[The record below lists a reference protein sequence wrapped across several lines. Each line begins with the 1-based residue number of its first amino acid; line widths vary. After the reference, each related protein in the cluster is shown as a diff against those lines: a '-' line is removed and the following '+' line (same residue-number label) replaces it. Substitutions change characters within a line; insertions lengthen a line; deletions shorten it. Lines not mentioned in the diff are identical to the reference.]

1 MVTVLRTKTKHLL
14 QKAKDMDE
22 TTKDI
27 LSAEKERMDNAI
39 NFRLAY
45 AFFLSVVVHGTWFS
59 RKRVNTY
66 ALFLKIM
73 VQSYALFSQVKYP
86 KKGILLGEI

>member
-27 LSAEKERMDNAI
+27 LSVEKERMDNAI

-45 AFFLSVVVHGTWFS
+45 AFFY
-59 RKRVNTY
+59 R
-66 ALFLKIM
+66 
-73 VQSYALFSQVKYP
+73 
-86 KKGILLGEI
+86 LLYMGLGFREKV